1 MTAGKVLRS
10 GKGRAAA
17 VAALALLVFA
27 AFTVVFDVEYLVVSA
42 GEAAAHAK
50 RIFLYSRDKGV
61 EEIEG
66 QLHQPSI
73 TIFCAPKE
81 YTDSPD
87 DGSKRALLS
96 YLRLEPPVKIVLLGS
111 HPSLYTVAKDF
122 PGRITVDPH
131 IDSNFRGLP
140 LFHSLLARAL
150 AADTDVSLL
159 INADILLLGD
169 VMPTIYKVANS
180 YRNWLL
186 TSMRWDLGMNF
197 PFTYQAPGAPLLH
210 QNGTVA
216 TEQDVAHFVKTNG
229 TLHTYGG
236 LDFWAWNNAPG
247 VPLHDI
253 PMPPYAYARGRYD
266 NWIIHE
272 TVESGYREVVDATDT
287 ATNVHVEHSY
297 EYMMTANKG
306 AAGAEKGTNF
316 WSANKARTW
325 EAFLNVHLSQTSGG
339 TFRNQL
345 GTAFHCPWRLM
356 SCFAPLEGNLC
367 LIKRKR
373 LGVCSCEASNYALK
387 TQNDPSLMKD
397 NRTFKCGA
405 MSTEKLYEIEATPKK
420 DSFPGLPHTL
430 PHLLEQVADEDKVV
444 ILIGVTYAYRDLL
457 INFVCRL
464 QTLQVT
470 NYLVVALDVDL
481 YKFAFAQGLPVYYDK
496 DVGDGSKT
504 YGDCEF
510 NSACFRSAT
519 KLKSRA
525 VLKVLK
531 AGFSVLWSD
540 VDIVWFTNPLPDL
553 MKYGPGVLATQSNEP
568 NHTLASNGL
577 RRINSGFYIAISD
590 PKTIKALEAVVA
602 DASKSPL
609 SEQPS
614 FYDVLCGKAGELK
627 VGSDGCTNKDGFK
640 VVFLSSKEYPNG
652 AVGEIWKSKNV
663 LQECQWRGCKILHNN
678 WIKGLDAKIDRLK
691 LNGFWRYDMVGRMC
705 IHPWHPFAK
714 NVDWGDGKFVKPR
727 ETPLAVA
734 AAEVR
739 PATSLL
745 TNATSEMKQ
754 TETPDKSLA

>member
-50 RIFLYSRDKGV
+50 RIFMYSRDRGV
-61 EEIEG
+61 VEIEG
-66 QLHQPSI
+66 QLHQPTI

-169 VMPTIYKVANS
+169 IMPTIYKVANS

-186 TSMRWDLGMNF
+186 TSMRWDLGKDF

-210 QNGTVA
+210 KNGTVA
-216 TEQDVAHFVKTNG
+216 TEQDVAH
-229 TLHTYGG
+229 Y
-236 LDFWAWNNAPG
+236 
-247 VPLHDI
+247 
-253 PMPPYAYARGRYD
+253 
-266 NWIIHE
+266 
-272 TVESGYREVVDATDT
+272 
-287 ATNVHVEHSY
+287 
-297 EYMMTANKG
+297 ANKG
-306 AAGAEKGTNF
+306 AAGAAKGTNF

-405 MSTEKLYEIEATPKK
+405 MSSEKLYEIEATPKK
-420 DSFPGLPHTL
+420 DSFPGLPHTM
-430 PHLLEQVADEDKVV
+430 PHLLEQVANEDKVV

-464 QTLQVT
+464 QSLQVT

-504 YGDCEF
+504 SGECEF

-540 VDIVWFTNPLPDL
+540 VDVVWFTNPLPDL
-553 MKYGPGVLATQSNEP
+553 MKYGPGVLAIQ
-568 NHTLASNGL
+568 
-577 RRINSGFYIAISD
+577 
-590 PKTIKALEAVVA
+590 
-602 DASKSPL
+602 
-609 SEQPS
+609 
-614 FYDVLCGKAGELK
+614 
-627 VGSDGCTNKDGFK
+627 DGFK

-652 AVGEIWKSKNV
+652 AVGEGLTSPYKSCA
-663 LQECQWRGCKILHNN
+663 L
-678 WIKGLDAKIDRLK
+678 
-691 LNGFWRYDMVGRMC
+691 
-705 IHPWHPFAK
+705 
-714 NVDWGDGKFVKPR
+714 
-727 ETPLAVA
+727 
-734 AAEVR
+734 
-739 PATSLL
+739 
-745 TNATSEMKQ
+745 
-754 TETPDKSLA
+754 